1 MSDLR
6 AELAA
11 LKSKLKPELSEEQRA
26 QKAEEDALR
35 AEIAATRAALRE
47 DENEELRAR
56 FANSPLL
63 RFFDCDPD
71 QEHPEKIE
79 YKGEGN
85 PSRKP
90 YDKPMECTL
99 YTRFVVRGAKAHQLD
114 QHATAIEVHID
125 ANGKGQGGVNLD
137 KQASITARIAEAC
150 IVWPT
155 AEYMQCTPEQHA
167 RNIEAS
173 LCHLGAWR
181 QVIGSAAVE
190 LGGAAAAMRQAKS
203 QSDR

>member
-90 YDKPMECTL
+90 YEKPIECTL
-99 YTRFVVRGAKAHQLD
+99 YTRLVVRGAKAHQLD
-114 QHATAIEVHID
+114 QHASAIEIYVGE
-125 ANGKGQGGVNLD
+125 NGKGQGGINAD
-137 KQASITARIAEAC
+137 KQASVTARIAEAC

-155 AEYMQCTPEQHA
+155 AEYMQCTPEQHV

-173 LCHLGAWR
+173 LWHLGAWR
-181 QVIGSAAVE
+181 QVIGNAAVE
-190 LGGAAAAMRQAKS
+190 LGGTAAVMRAAKS
-203 QSDR
+203 